1 MFVGLAVR
9 WLRRLY
15 IDLLSAIGM
24 ICFLVFLSLM
34 LNADKVQAQVRFDVL
49 YMLSGG
55 RTIRGG
61 QVDIAVSVN
70 VSFEIRSGECGEG

>member
-24 ICFLVFLSLM
+24 ICSLVFLSLM
-34 LNADKVQAQVRFDVL
+34 LNADNVRAQVRFNVL

-55 RTIRGG
+55 KDKMGPKST
-61 QVDIAVSVN
+61 
-70 VSFEIRSGECGEG
+70 